1 GSRVLLA
8 IPPEQ
13 AYGPTGNMTVGVM
26 PTDSVIYVVDIKA
39 AYNLQEKAGG
49 FTVEPPKDL
58 PKVSTKGG
66 FPSKISIPKG
76 AKAPTKPVVQPLIRG
91 EGAEVG
97 KDDQVATIHYTGFNW
112 RGGKL
117 FDTSWKPR
125 GQQSPEAKPIDL
137 PLANYRVPGLPEAV
151 RGQK

>member
-1 GSRVLLA
+1 EYDASSWKADDPTSFTLKKGAVMPGFHDGLVGQKVGSRVLLA

-91 EGAEVG
+91 EGAEV
-97 KDDQVATIHYTGFNW
+97 
-112 RGGKL
+112 
-117 FDTSWKPR
+117 
-125 GQQSPEAKPIDL
+125 
-137 PLANYRVPGLPEAV
+137 
-151 RGQK
+151 